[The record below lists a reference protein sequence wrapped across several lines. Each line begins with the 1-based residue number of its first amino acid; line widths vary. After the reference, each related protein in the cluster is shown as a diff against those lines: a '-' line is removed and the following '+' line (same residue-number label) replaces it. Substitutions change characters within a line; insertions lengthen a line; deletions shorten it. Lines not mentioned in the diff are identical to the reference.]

1 MSRATTPDWAA
12 VSAVLIATIVVL
24 WVRWKRNRNLATNAA
39 KGYRHA
45 ESKLGKTGKSSASW
59 DNARR
64 FRYSVPVSLEVRVL
78 KIDGKSTLL
87 IPLEVGGNEL
97 IDCSQGIGE
106 IAGEDLKVTIPDWL
120 SDKMGLDEGSL
131 VRIDNKDGKFNFTAI
146 EAPPGYT
153 RRN

>member
-1 MSRATTPDWAA
+1 MSRATTPGWAA

-24 WVRWKRNRNLATNAA
+24 WVRWKRNRHLATKAP

-45 ESKLGKTGKSSASW
+45 ESKLGKTDKSSASW

-64 FRYSVPVSLEVRVL
+64 FRHSAPVSLEVRVE
-78 KIDGKSTLL
+78 KMDGQLTLL
-87 IPLEVGGNEL
+87 IPLEAGGNEL
-97 IDCSQGIGE
+97 IECSRGIGE

-120 SDKMGLDEGSL
+120 SDKMGLEEGSL
-131 VRIDNKDGKFNFTAI
+131 VRIDNKDSKFNFTAI
-146 EAPPGYT
+146 EAPPEYT

>member
-1 MSRATTPDWAA
+1 MSRATTPGWAA

-24 WVRWKRNRNLATNAA
+24 WVRWKRNRHFAINAA

-45 ESKLGKTGKSSASW
+45 ESKLGKTGKPNASW

-64 FRYSVPVSLEVRVL
+64 FRYSAPVSLEVRVL
-78 KIDGKSTLL
+78 KMDGKSTLL
-87 IPLEVGGNEL
+87 IPLEAGGNEL
-97 IDCSQGIGE
+97 IECSHGIGE

-120 SDKMGLDEGSL
+120 SDKMGLEEGSR
-131 VRIDNKDGKFNFTAI
+131 VQIDNKDGKFNFTAT
-146 EAPPGYT
+146 EAAPEYT